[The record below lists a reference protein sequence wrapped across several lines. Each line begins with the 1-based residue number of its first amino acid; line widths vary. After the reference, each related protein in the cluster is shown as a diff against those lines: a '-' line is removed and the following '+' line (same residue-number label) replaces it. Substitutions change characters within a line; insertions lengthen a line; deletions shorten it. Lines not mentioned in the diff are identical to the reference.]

1 MRPGRLAEPGRVQRV
16 ELRVA
21 ERAAPFVADHR
32 VTVPVMDMTLRF
44 EIFPA
49 DLDAT
54 VDFYQ
59 RVLGF
64 QLTDDRRDQDD
75 YVALRRGAVRVGAV
89 REAVPDEPAARRPP
103 TGVELVL
110 EVDDVAAERHR
121 VVAAGWP
128 LDDDLRDQS
137 WGLRDF
143 RILDP
148 DGYYLR
154 ITNRAR

>member
-1 MRPGRLAEPGRVQRV
+1 
-16 ELRVA
+16 
-21 ERAAPFVADHR
+21 
-32 VTVPVMDMTLRF
+32 MDMTLRF

-75 YVALRRGAVRVGAV
+75 YVALRRGAVQVGAV
-89 REAVPDEPAARRPP
+89 LDPVPDARAARRPP
-103 TGVELVL
+103 AGLELVL
-110 EVDDVAAERHR
+110 EVDDVAAERDR
-121 VVAAGWP
+121 VLAAGWP
-128 LDDDLRDQS
+128 LDDDLRDQV

-154 ITNRAR
+154 ITNRAG